1 MVAHDLADSSF
12 GIFMSFLIK
21 CLAHAYF
28 AWTMFCSNQ
37 QNPGAATFRDDS
49 FGRWDVDQATS
60 VEWKM
65 HRVYSLSNIAE
76 S

>member
-1 MVAHDLADSSF
+1 
-12 GIFMSFLIK
+12 
-21 CLAHAYF
+21 
-28 AWTMFCSNQ
+28 MFCSNQ

-65 HRVYSLSNIAE
+65 HRVYSLSNIGE
-76 S
+76 SQAV